1 MMTRMTRRTGVA
13 LTGIAAVLGASLLAS
28 PAAAA
33 DGTNFYV
40 PKPNHG
46 AVEQIADLTSQGD
59 KADADLIEAMVDTP
73 QAVWFEGGTPK
84 QVEQDVRNTVARAE
98 AKKSVPVLVVYN
110 IPTATARSSRLE
122 ARPAPTSTWPGSTD
136 SPRASVTPRWS

>member
-46 AVEQIADLTSQGD
+46 AVEQIADLTSRGD

-98 AKKSVPVLVVYN
+98 AKKRCPSSSSTTSLPRLLAVLGWRRDRHRRVPGLGRR
-110 IPTATARSSRLE
+110 IRRGH
-122 ARPAPTSTWPGSTD
+122 R
-136 SPRASVTPRWS
+136 

>member
-1 MMTRMTRRTGVA
+1 MMTHMTRRTGVA
-13 LTGIAAVLGASLLAS
+13 PTGIAAVLGASLLAS

-73 QAVWFEGGTPK
+73 RAVWFEEQHRSRSSRTSATPSP
-84 QVEQDVRNTVARAE
+84 EQRPKT
-98 AKKSVPVLVVYN
+98 VPVLVVYN
-110 IPTATARSSRLE
+110 IPTETARSSRLE
-122 ARPAPTSTWPGSTD
+122 RDRHRRVPGLG
-136 SPRASVTPRWS
+136 RRIRRGHR